1 MNLKP
6 LLADLENHGLQY
18 WADRLRAGA
27 GDWLVG
33 HGDYPRWSAALAS
46 LPALE
51 SVEARFDL
59 PAVTVNADCADPRR
73 LRQALRGL
81 MPWRKGPF
89 RIAGVD
95 IDSEWRSDLKWQR
108 VEPAL
113 EPLTGRRVL
122 DIGCGNG
129 YYGWR
134 MLAQSPRLVVGIEPS
149 VLFNLQFQALQTYL
163 RRDDIHLL
171 PIGVEDLPSDL
182 EWFDTVLSMG
192 VFYHRRSPLDHLLQ
206 LKSFLRPGGQLCLE
220 TLVIDGAPG
229 QVLLP
234 RGRYARMRNV
244 WFIPSAGELV
254 TWLERCGFAA
264 PRIVDETVTSPD
276 EQRATEWMQFE
287 SLADCLDPRDPSLT
301 VEGLPAPR
309 RAVLLAER
317 PGA

>member
-1 MNLKP
+1 MNLDP
-6 LLADLENHGLQY
+6 LLADLDDHGLGH
-18 WADRLRAGA
+18 WADRLRADA
-27 GDWLVG
+27 GGWLVG

-46 LPALE
+46 LPELE

-59 PAVTVNADCADPRR
+59 PAVTVNANCADPQR
-73 LRQALRGL
+73 LRESLRGL

-113 EPLTGRRVL
+113 DPLDGRRVL
-122 DIGCGNG
+122 DVGCGNA

-134 MLAQSPRLVVGIEPS
+134 MLARSPRLIVGIEPS
-149 VLFNLQFQALQTYL
+149 VLFNLQFQALQKYL

-171 PIGVEDLPSDL
+171 PIGVEDLPGDL

-206 LKSFLRPGGQLCLE
+206 LRSFLRPGGQLCLE
-220 TLVIDGAPG
+220 TLVIDGGPG

-244 WFIPSAGELV
+244 WFIPSASELLS
-254 TWLERCGFAA
+254 WLERCGFAA
-264 PRIVDETVTSPD
+264 ARIVDETVTSPD

-287 SLADCLDPRDPSLT
+287 SLADCLDPQDPSLT